1 MHADAEFKQLME
13 DHAATYFRGE
23 MAAANPK
30 DYTLEELEA
39 MSIDMDLSTVEVDE
53 FLRQDF
59 QSMPPEAQAV
69 MFNLLCVTICS
80 SISSSGSRYPRLRRY
95 SRTCSGIQ

>member
-1 MHADAEFKQLME
+1 MHTDDEFKQLME

-23 MAAANPK
+23 MAVANPR

-39 MSIDMDLSTVEVDE
+39 MSIDMDLSAVEVDE

-59 QSMPPEAQAV
+59 QSMPQQMQEAMLQMLCASSEEAKKFWEGV
-69 MFNLLCVTICS
+69 LLQPNPQQEE
-80 SISSSGSRYPRLRRY
+80 GL
-95 SRTCSGIQ
+95 

>member
-1 MHADAEFKQLME
+1 MHTDVEFKQLME

-23 MAAANPK
+23 MAVTNPN
-30 DYTLEELEA
+30 DYTPEELEA

-59 QSMPPEAQAV
+59 QSMPPQMQDAMIQ
-69 MFNLLCVTICS
+69 MLCVGSEEAKKFWEGILNYS
-80 SISSSGSRYPRLRRY
+80 S
-95 SRTCSGIQ
+95 